1 MGNSSDKSQKKGQK
15 TDAETPQAP
24 ASEAAPAASGK
35 VPPAQIIDSTLPM
48 VEAPKL
54 DNAEPMMLLPS
65 APLAAEPPKPEAI
78 ETPPASIEA
87 AAEGPSHAGDDPAG
101 DEVSASEEDVAETVE
116 DAADET
122 ADEAAAPATE
132 SRPSRFMLLAASV
145 AIAAALGSFT
155 GSLSGNGVARYLA
168 APATSSRI
176 EQVSD
181 LPKAMK
187 AELAELSA
195 LKVKVESATINSNS
209 QFAKIAERLDRVEH
223 AAADPA
229 AKLAHIAD
237 TLDRLD
243 KRNAAAAEAT
253 GSIAG
258 IPQAAAEPNLPDR
271 VVEGWV
277 VQNVANGRALVS
289 SRFGGV
295 FEVGPGSFIPGLGR
309 VDVVKR
315 QDGQWM
321 VVTARGVIVSAH

>member
-1 MGNSSDKSQKKGQK
+1 MGNNSDKSQNKGQK
-15 TDAETPQAP
+15 TDAETPKAP
-24 ASEAAPAASGK
+24 ASETAPAVSGK

-87 AAEGPSHAGDDPAG
+87 AAEGPSEASDDLSSEQEP
-101 DEVSASEEDVAETVE
+101 ASEAHVVDAVE
-116 DAADET
+116 DA
-122 ADEAAAPATE
+122 ADEAAAPAAE

-168 APATSSRI
+168 APSRI

-187 AELAELSA
+187 AELSA